1 MFICFDKK
9 GCIIHSYFSIGTSSE
24 PPAPPGL
31 LVLGGQSPTG
41 PLTSVETFG
50 FENCIVPPLPEPR
63 YGFGSFITPT
73 EVPQLAVCG
82 GWWMGKPNSTDC
94 LTLNVTSGQWERG
107 TFSNGPLE
115 DSVRG
120 VVHIENKGVFLVHRN
135 GISFLAQ
142 DSDFWV
148 AGNLFSQPAVCGCNV
163 SSTSFVTIHMTD
175 SQNILGYSVT
185 GSEAKQEPIDTW
197 PSRMTKCHGP
207 GCGATQ
213 YHLIV
218 AGGVSGWDE
227 VLNSVEIVNI
237 GNKGLRR
244 GGNLKQAR
252 AYFQMI
258 PVGSTY
264 SRILAI
270 GGQGVHS
277 MSASSEWW
285 DSEENS
291 WEDGPSLSTERSI
304 FSTLMAW
311 PDLVCS
317 KIDPPL
323 HSCPSLSDTG
333 QTCIF
338 SSAMPGNYDKEHIIF
353 LLD

>member
-1 MFICFDKK
+1 
-9 GCIIHSYFSIGTSSE
+9 
-24 PPAPPGL
+24 
-31 LVLGGQSPTG
+31 
-41 PLTSVETFG
+41 
-50 FENCIVPPLPEPR
+50 
-63 YGFGSFITPT
+63 
-73 EVPQLAVCG
+73 
-82 GWWMGKPNSTDC
+82 MGKPNSTDC

-120 VVHIENKGVFLVHRN
+120 VVHIENKGVFLVHTN

-142 DSDFWV
+142 NSVFWV
-148 AGNLFSQPAVCGCNV
+148 AGNLFSEPAVCGCNV
-163 SSTSFVTIHMTD
+163 SSTNFVTIHMTD

-185 GSEAKQEPIDTW
+185 GSEAKQEPTDTW
-197 PSRMTKCHGP
+197 PNLLTKRHGP

-258 PVGSTY
+258 PVGSTFT
-264 SRILAI
+264 RILAI
-270 GGQGVHS
+270 GGRGVHS
-277 MSASSEWW
+277 ASASSEWW

-291 WEDGPSLSTERSI
+291 WEEGPSLSTERST
-304 FSTLMAW
+304 FSAIMAF

-317 KIDPPL
+317 KIDPPG
-323 HSCPSLSDTG
+323 HSCPIISDTS

-338 SSAMPGNYDKEHIIF
+338 SSALSGNYNYALVRLAVRHAKRTSLHSLSKSRFLHQNEVGSCSLKGILHQKIF
-353 LLD
+353 YRLNLIFWIVMGCGIARFGRKGLKTTET